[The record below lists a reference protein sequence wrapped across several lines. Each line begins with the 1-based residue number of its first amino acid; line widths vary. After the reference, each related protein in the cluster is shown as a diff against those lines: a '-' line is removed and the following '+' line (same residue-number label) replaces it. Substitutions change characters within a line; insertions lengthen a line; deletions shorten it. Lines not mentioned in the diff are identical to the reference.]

1 MKISSLGLVF
11 GSMAILCSCKPQ
23 VVSRAPEAPD
33 ASASPV
39 ATATPAPVAMTLRA
53 LGGARGD
60 GEADDRF
67 AIADALK
74 KANGQ
79 PVDGEGL
86 TYAVYGTT
94 LVRGVNVDLRNAT
107 IKQILPAFDTSKY
120 ILSASETAPP
130 ATVLPEGSFL
140 GMVDGLPKMTAFAT
154 AWYDQDPVVPESE
167 REELER
173 MIHCRTF
180 FVLGEKESPVSV
192 KLDNVKILRG
202 DSPENGMHTN
212 SGGLVLQ
219 NCQPVALANVEVSGA
234 GKGNGVAIFHCKNVR
249 IKGMYVHDIIWAP
262 YKGDMVYTKEVLQ
275 DKVGWNGA
283 PIYDYDT
290 NKKRFCRVRIQE
302 QANGV
307 VISESDDVHFT
318 DSRIDRVGA
327 MVEGVFYPWQA
338 DGMSIGSVTNLVIK
352 DCKISNVW
360 EGIDMTG
367 QGNDGFVHEN
377 VETSDTFAY
386 GFKYAHPQKNGK
398 VINCTAT
405 RANFHAFT
413 ISDKSENIEFVNCV
427 AKDTGM
433 LPYWWRNGSSKH
445 IGAFIVDGNG
455 QDRFA
460 KNIVFRD
467 CVAINTNTPSTLGVG
482 FSMPHQNAAPEY
494 GMKAINTKVEGAVQA
509 YNNFQPV
516 AE

>member
-1 MKISSLGLVF
+1 
-11 GSMAILCSCKPQ
+11 
-23 VVSRAPEAPD
+23 
-33 ASASPV
+33 
-39 ATATPAPVAMTLRA
+39 
-53 LGGARGD
+53 
-60 GEADDRF
+60 
-67 AIADALK
+67 
-74 KANGQ
+74 
-79 PVDGEGL
+79 
-86 TYAVYGTT
+86 
-94 LVRGVNVDLRNAT
+94 
-107 IKQILPAFDTSKY
+107 
-120 ILSASETAPP
+120 
-130 ATVLPEGSFL
+130 
-140 GMVDGLPKMTAFAT
+140 
-154 AWYDQDPVVPESE
+154 
-167 REELER
+167 
-173 MIHCRTF
+173 
-180 FVLGEKESPVSV
+180 
-192 KLDNVKILRG
+192 
-202 DSPENGMHTN
+202 
-212 SGGLVLQ
+212 
-219 NCQPVALANVEVSGA
+219 
-234 GKGNGVAIFHCKNVR
+234 
-249 IKGMYVHDIIWAP
+249 
-262 YKGDMVYTKEVLQ
+262 
-275 DKVGWNGA
+275 
-283 PIYDYDT
+283 
-290 NKKRFCRVRIQE
+290 
-302 QANGV
+302 
-307 VISESDDVHFT
+307 
-318 DSRIDRVGA
+318 
-327 MVEGVFYPWQA
+327 
-338 DGMSIGSVTNLVIK
+338 
-352 DCKISNVW
+352 
-360 EGIDMTG
+360 MTG